1 MAACSLGVTLA
12 LPSAPSSPSAPSA
25 LQGLSVAGVLLV
37 GAMGQDAACKEVLM
51 V

>member
-1 MAACSLGVTLA
+1 MVACSLGGILA

-25 LQGLSVAGVLLV
+25 LPGLSVAGVLLE
-37 GAMGQDAACKEVLM
+37 GEMELDAACKEDLM